1 MSGKAVGRAAVDLP
15 WLCPNTDSLI
25 RLAENPASLSV
36 LAPADPALF
45 AFLARFALGEAGSPF
60 TVPNDLLHSSAL
72 PDLAVAYLNA
82 APSGWLNPA
91 SLEVQSV
98 AAVANRAAALAR
110 SLALETQRANPDA
123 AETAA
128 RLAPLGWFAALAV
141 NETEAAACFGRPELT
156 ESRWELDHD
165 SIARRLAAR
174 WKLPYWLTAIL
185 GNLNLPFDAAAHLGA
200 DMDLFAVVSLA
211 VRAAEVETTNLGLT
225 HRSERERLLSHL
237 AILDL
242 DDFPA
247 ADAAGSPVSELDQ
260 NPHRVPLVVNLLRTA
275 GQARRRSGVS
285 LVMRLEERI
294 DELHRS
300 AESLAEAAGRRLHD
314 AKLASL
320 AEFAAGAGHEINN
333 PLAVISGNAQRLL
346 RTEQDDD
353 RADALRSI
361 VRQSQRISGI
371 LRDLMLFARP
381 PKADAED
388 VLVLSLAF
396 AVYQELLP
404 VAEER
409 GVRLELANAA
419 VDAYLHADPRQVRT
433 ALTAVVRN
441 GIEAA
446 GLGGWVRLGCTRAV
460 GSIDFTVEDSGEGLS
475 RHEAEH
481 AFDPFYSGRA
491 AGRGRGLGLS
501 TAWQLAGRNGGELR
515 YDPSD
520 SPTRFVLSFPIAAP
534 QAALRS
540 A

>member
-1 MSGKAVGRAAVDLP
+1 MPGKAVGRAAVDLP
-15 WLCPNTDSLI
+15 WLCPNTDSLV
-25 RLAENPASLSV
+25 RLAEDPASLSL
-36 LAPADPALF
+36 LASADPALF

-60 TVPNDLLHSSAL
+60 AAPNDLLHSSAL
-72 PDLAVAYLNA
+72 PDLAVSYLSA
-82 APSGWLNPA
+82 TPLGWLNPA
-91 SLEVQSV
+91 SLEVQT
-98 AAVANRAAALAR
+98 ATAVANRAAVAAR
-110 SLALETQRANPDA
+110 SLAVETQRANPDA

-141 NETEAAACFGRPELT
+141 NEAEAAACFGRPELT
-156 ESRWELDHD
+156 ESQWELDHD

-174 WKLPYWLTAIL
+174 WKLPAWLATIL

-211 VRAAEVETTNLGLT
+211 VRTAEEETTNLGLT

-237 AILDL
+237 AILEL
-242 DDFPA
+242 DESPA

-260 NPHRVPLVVNLLRTA
+260 NPHRVPLVVNLLRSA
-275 GQARRRSGVS
+275 GSVRRRSGVS

-300 AESLAEAAGRRLHD
+300 AETLAEAAGRKLHD

-371 LRDLMLFARP
+371 LRDLMMFARP
-381 PKADAED
+381 PKAEAED
-388 VLVLSLAF
+388 ALVLSLAF
-396 AVYQELLP
+396 AVYQDLLP
-404 VAEER
+404 MAEER

-419 VDAYLHADPRQVRT
+419 VDACLHADPRQVKT

-446 GLGGWVRLGCTRAV
+446 GLGGWVRLGCDR
-460 GSIDFTVEDSGEGLS
+460 GISSLQFTVEDSGEGLS

-481 AFDPFYSGRA
+481 AFDPFFSGRA

-501 TAWQLAGRNGGELR
+501 TAWQLAHRNGGTLR
-515 YDPSD
+515 YEPAEG
-520 SPTRFVLSFPIAAP
+520 PTRFVMAFPLAAP
-534 QAALRS
+534 HEARRS